1 MQSSR
6 WRLLLLSVV
15 LGFALAVPAAAL
27 AAAGGA
33 NLPLCGSSK
42 GVTSVD
48 ISTTPSP
55 TTFVSSGH
63 LSHLGAVTA
72 TGDELF
78 TPLGLPPV
86 IPYAITGTE
95 TLVAANGDELFGTVN
110 GTGVN
115 NSGATSGTNA
125 VTITGGTGR
134 FADASGSYTETY
146 TGEVTSQIGTIV
158 SGPVTTTIRGHINLR
173 RPVIVRRWMATL
185 PRHNCTN
192 GRH

>member
-1 MQSSR
+1 MPSSR
-6 WRLLLLSVV
+6 RRLLLLSVV
-15 LGFALAVPAAAL
+15 LGLVRGRPAGGGWQPPAAPTYRCAVV
-27 AAAGGA
+27 ARA
-33 NLPLCGSSK
+33 S
-42 GVTSVD
+42 TSVD

-55 TTFVSSGH
+55 TTFAAAGH

-86 IPYAITGTE
+86 IPYTLMGTE
-95 TLVAANGDELFGTVN
+95 TLVAANGDELLGTVH

-115 NSGATSGTNA
+115 NSGSTSGTNV

-146 TGEVTSQIGTIV
+146 TGEITSQIGTIV
-158 SGPVTTTIRGHINLR
+158 SGPVHARRFGDGINLNKR
-173 RPVIVRRWMATL
+173 SRADR
-185 PRHNCTN
+185 
-192 GRH
+192 